1 MDHGRKMLLQTLVG
15 HLALLESAHPRKAK
29 TAVARR
35 TRRYVKLSLRK
46 EEAVVRRWAA

>member
-15 HLALLESAHPRKAK
+15 HLDLLESAHPRKAK
-29 TAVARR
+29 SAVAKR

-46 EEAVVRRWAA
+46 EGAVGRQWAA